1 MKLTME
7 QIKKLI
13 QEELKEARKNMT
25 KKQAQDFVDRQM
37 GMFDLPS
44 EDEEARKAGLE
55 KKLTGGDKK
64 KRLSKSKV
72 ARKKMIAKLQMENT
86 EEAKAMIKAL
96 MWVDGELSD
105 DDLIPPAQGGLF

>member
-1 MKLTME
+1 MKLTLE

-13 QEELKEARKNMT
+13 QEELQETKKNMT
-25 KKQAQDFVDRQM
+25 KKQAQEFADRQV
-37 GMFDLPS
+37 GLFDLPC
-44 EDEEARKAGLE
+44 EDEEARMAGLE
-55 KKLTGGDKK
+55 KRLTGGDRK

-72 ARKKMIAKLQMENT
+72 ARKKMIAKLQMEKT